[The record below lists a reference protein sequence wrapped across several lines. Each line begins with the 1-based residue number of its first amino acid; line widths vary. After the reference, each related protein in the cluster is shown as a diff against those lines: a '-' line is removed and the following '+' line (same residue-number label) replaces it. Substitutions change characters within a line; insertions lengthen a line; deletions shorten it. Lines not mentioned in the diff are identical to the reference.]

1 MGGLY
6 NPDMHKQHLLL
17 IGVLLGVLASG
28 SFVGVHAQAT
38 NEQLAARC
46 NQLYDVANRYLTRR
60 GEGSG
65 GPNMTLL
72 GAGIDCQKGRY
83 DAGIKTLEKL
93 LRDQRITIPP
103 PVG

>member
-1 MGGLY
+1 M
-6 NPDMHKQHLLL
+6 
-17 IGVLLGVLASG
+17 GVLLGMLASAAFG
-28 SFVGVHAQAT
+28 SAHAQAG

-46 NQLYDVANRYLTRR
+46 NQLYDVANRFLTRR

-65 GPNMTLL
+65 GPNMILL

-83 DAGIKTLEKL
+83 EAGIKTLEKL

-103 PVG
+103 PPA